1 MPVFDKL
8 LFHSLYNN
16 IMVDNLDKVLSFDD
30 RAMEYSKRTF
40 LHPNTLKGDVE
51 TAYTIAASE
60 QLDLDRDIYMPCIN
74 YLMQAVEKLSDF
86 VMGYC
91 KDGDL
96 KNISDNYRKGSDE
109 QLSKIPY
116 MLRKLPSGPF
126 LKTESEK

>member
-1 MPVFDKL
+1 
-8 LFHSLYNN
+8 
-16 IMVDNLDKVLSFDD
+16 MVDNLDKVLSFDD